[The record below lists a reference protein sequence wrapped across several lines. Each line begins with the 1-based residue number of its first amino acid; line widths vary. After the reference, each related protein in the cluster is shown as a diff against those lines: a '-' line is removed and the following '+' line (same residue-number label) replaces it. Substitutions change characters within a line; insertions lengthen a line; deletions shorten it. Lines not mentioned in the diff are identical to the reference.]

1 MNFDTSFF
9 RLFETT
15 CFPVFVTDIN
25 GKVLFKNSCAAK
37 YLHTVRK
44 GSNLFFHMTGGDPD
58 IAKNG
63 KIGLAL
69 FPDSFLYSR
78 ALIFTLGENR
88 EKHLIFAF
96 LTKLQMNDYEDTYSY
111 LAKKFSS
118 DFISFLAFIKAEEYG
133 DADMLAPS
141 RLYTEMADRICF
153 ESEDFAGSY
162 LCDMADFL
170 MKIKSRCSRAFSA
183 LGYRMDYFATKIF
196 LENRFVSL
204 NVGDFAFSFFMALYA
219 VMRNSADKAISIKA
233 DYDALRMSI
242 RITVSSPAAGLA
254 DGIYREEEIIPE
266 CAAEIKLCDRL
277 PCYARRFSC
286 SVKDGILSATA
297 FLDIYKT
304 DGTGVRSVA
313 EKPSYRG
320 AYAMLSFTR
329 AMLSDFLRNGEKH

>member
-1 MNFDTSFF
+1 
-9 RLFETT
+9 
-15 CFPVFVTDIN
+15 
-25 GKVLFKNSCAAK
+25 
-37 YLHTVRK
+37 
-44 GSNLFFHMTGGDPD
+44 
-58 IAKNG
+58 
-63 KIGLAL
+63 
-69 FPDSFLYSR
+69 
-78 ALIFTLGENR
+78 
-88 EKHLIFAF
+88 
-96 LTKLQMNDYEDTYSY
+96 
-111 LAKKFSS
+111 
-118 DFISFLAFIKAEEYG
+118 
-133 DADMLAPS
+133 
-141 RLYTEMADRICF
+141 
-153 ESEDFAGSY
+153 
-162 LCDMADFL
+162 MADFL